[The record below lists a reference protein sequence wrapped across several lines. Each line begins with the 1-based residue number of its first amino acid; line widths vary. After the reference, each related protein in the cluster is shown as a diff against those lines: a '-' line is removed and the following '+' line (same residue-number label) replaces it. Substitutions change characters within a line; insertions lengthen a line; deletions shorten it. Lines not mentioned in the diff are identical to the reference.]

1 MGVGRPGPG
10 SGGKAIIRSAAGKKG
25 ATDGRSGSWWWWMVR
40 WTGGGAEL
48 RIRQLAAAHAGRR
61 SSSVGSANFAV
72 HGEDNGDA
80 YSHGHEA
87 AWEASSDA
95 QGWWW
100 VGAWNEPAQQLTR
113 FHAKLVTNALLA

>member
-1 MGVGRPGPG
+1 VGLSCEFGNRQQLVLVLG
-10 SGGKAIIRSAAGKKG
+10 S
-25 ATDGRSGSWWWWMVR
+25 
-40 WTGGGAEL
+40 
-48 RIRQLAAAHAGRR
+48 HAGRR

-72 HGEDNGDA
+72 HGEDNGGA

-113 FHAKLVTNALLA
+113 FHAKLVTNALLASKTGPSPARHTSPSPA